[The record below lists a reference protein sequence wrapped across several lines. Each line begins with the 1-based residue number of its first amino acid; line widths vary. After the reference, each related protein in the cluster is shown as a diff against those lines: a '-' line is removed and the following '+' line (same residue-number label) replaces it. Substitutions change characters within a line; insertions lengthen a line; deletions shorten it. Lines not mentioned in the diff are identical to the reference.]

1 MLSGIE
7 YKIMQNLSNNDYIQ
21 KEQTQMCTAISFLTK
36 DHYFGRNLDLEY
48 SYIETVAVTPR
59 NYPLVFRKK
68 ETLHTHYAMIGIAY
82 VHNGYPLYY
91 DATNEMGLSMAGLN
105 FPENAD
111 YKPEM
116 PEKDNITPFEFIPWI
131 LGQCSTVKD
140 AKVLLDKINLL
151 EEHYSDKLPLSP
163 LHWMISDRE
172 ISITVESVID
182 GLKIYENSVGVLTNN
197 PTFDMQLFH
206 LNNYMNLSSK
216 KPKNRFS
223 DKVKLERYSNGM
235 GALGMPGDWS
245 SQSRFV
251 KAAFT
256 KLNSVCGNSEPES
269 VSQFFHILGC
279 VEHQRGC
286 VDMGNNLYEI
296 TLYSS
301 CCNTDKGIYY
311 YRTYENSQITAV
323 HMHRENLDGEKVI
336 TYPLIKEQQIKWQ
349 N

>member
-1 MLSGIE
+1 
-7 YKIMQNLSNNDYIQ
+7 
-21 KEQTQMCTAISFLTK
+21 MCTAISFTTK

-48 SYIETVAVTPR
+48 SYIETVTITPR
-59 NYPLVFRKK
+59 NYPLLFRKK
-68 ETLHTHYAMIGIAY
+68 ESLNTHYAMIGIAY

-140 AKVLLDKINLL
+140 TKVLLDKINLL
-151 EEHYSDKLPLSP
+151 EEHYNNKLPLSP

-172 ISITVESVID
+172 SSITVESVKD
-182 GLKIYENSVGVLTNN
+182 GLKIYENPVGVLTNN

-206 LNNYMNLSSK
+206 LNNYMNLSPQ
-216 KPKNRFS
+216 KPENRFS
-223 DKVKLERYSNGM
+223 DKVKLTRYSNGM

-251 KAAFT
+251 KTAFT
-256 KLNSVCGNSEPES
+256 KLNSVCGTSEEES
-269 VSQFFHILGC
+269 VSQFFHILGS

-323 HMHRENLDGEKVI
+323 DMFRENLDGEKVI

>member
-1 MLSGIE
+1 
-7 YKIMQNLSNNDYIQ
+7 
-21 KEQTQMCTAISFLTK
+21 MCTAISFTTK

-48 SYIETVAVTPR
+48 SYIETVTITPR
-59 NYPLVFRKK
+59 NYPLLFRKK
-68 ETLHTHYAMIGIAY
+68 ESLNTHYAMIGIAY

-140 AKVLLDKINLL
+140 TKVLLDKINLL
-151 EEHYSDKLPLSP
+151 EEHYNNKLPLSP

-172 ISITVESVID
+172 SSITVESVKD
-182 GLKIYENSVGVLTNN
+182 GLKIYENPVGVLTNN

-206 LNNYMNLSSK
+206 LNNYMNLSPQ
-216 KPKNRFS
+216 KPENRFS
-223 DKVKLERYSNGM
+223 DKVKLTRYSNGM

-251 KAAFT
+251 KTAFT
-256 KLNSVCGNSEPES
+256 KLNSVCGTSEEES
-269 VSQFFHILGC
+269 VSQFFHILGS

-311 YRTYENSQITAV
+311 YRTYENSQITAID
-323 HMHRENLDGEKVI
+323 MHQEDLDGEKVM

>member
-1 MLSGIE
+1 
-7 YKIMQNLSNNDYIQ
+7 
-21 KEQTQMCTAISFLTK
+21 MCTAISFTTK

-48 SYIETVAVTPR
+48 SYIETVTITPR
-59 NYPLVFRKK
+59 NYPLLFRKK
-68 ETLHTHYAMIGIAY
+68 ESLNTHYAMIGIAY

-105 FPENAD
+105 FPGNAD
-111 YKPEM
+111 YKPEIS
-116 PEKDNITPFEFIPWI
+116 EKDNITPFEFIPWI
-131 LGQCSTVKD
+131 LGQCPTVKD

-151 EEHYSDKLPLSP
+151 EEHYNNKLPLSP

-172 ISITVESVID
+172 SSITVESVKD
-182 GLKIYENSVGVLTNN
+182 GLKIYENPVGVLTNN

-206 LNNYMNLSSK
+206 LNNYMNLSPQ
-216 KPKNRFS
+216 KPENRFS
-223 DKVKLERYSNGM
+223 DKVKLTRYSNGM

-251 KAAFT
+251 KTAFT
-256 KLNSVCGNSEPES
+256 KLNSVCGTSEEES
-269 VSQFFHILGC
+269 VSQFFHILGS

-323 HMHRENLDGEKVI
+323 DMFRENLDKNKVI
-336 TYPLIKEQQIKWQ
+336 TYPLIKKQQIKWQ

>member
-1 MLSGIE
+1 
-7 YKIMQNLSNNDYIQ
+7 
-21 KEQTQMCTAISFLTK
+21 MCTAISFTTK

-48 SYIETVAVTPR
+48 SYIETVTITPR
-59 NYPLVFRKK
+59 NYPLLFRKK
-68 ETLHTHYAMIGIAY
+68 ESLNTHYAMIGIAY

-131 LGQCSTVKD
+131 LGQCPTVKD

-151 EEHYSDKLPLSP
+151 EEHYNNKLPLSP

-172 ISITVESVID
+172 SSITVESVKD
-182 GLKIYENSVGVLTNN
+182 GLKIYENPVGVLTNN

-206 LNNYMNLSSK
+206 LNNYMNLSPQ
-216 KPKNRFS
+216 KPENRFS
-223 DKVKLERYSNGM
+223 DKVKLTRYSNGM

-251 KAAFT
+251 KTAFT
-256 KLNSVCGNSEPES
+256 KLNSVCGDSEPES
-269 VSQFFHILGC
+269 VSQFFHILGS

-311 YRTYENSQITAV
+311 YRTYENSQITAID
-323 HMHRENLDGEKVI
+323 MHQEDLDGEKVM

>member
-1 MLSGIE
+1 
-7 YKIMQNLSNNDYIQ
+7 
-21 KEQTQMCTAISFLTK
+21 MCTAISFTTK

-48 SYIETVAVTPR
+48 SYIETVTITPR
-59 NYPLVFRKK
+59 NYPLLFRKK
-68 ETLHTHYAMIGIAY
+68 ESLNTHYAMIGIAY

-105 FPENAD
+105 FPRNAD
-111 YKPEM
+111 YKPEIS
-116 PEKDNITPFEFIPWI
+116 EKDNITPFEFIPWI

-151 EEHYSDKLPLSP
+151 EEHYNNKLPLSP

-172 ISITVESVID
+172 SSITVESVKD
-182 GLKIYENSVGVLTNN
+182 GLKIYENPVGVLTNN

-206 LNNYMNLSSK
+206 LNNYMNLSPQ
-216 KPKNRFS
+216 KPENCFS

-251 KAAFT
+251 KTAFT
-256 KLNSVCGNSEPES
+256 KLNSVCGTSEEES
-269 VSQFFHILGC
+269 VSQFFHILGS

-323 HMHRENLDGEKVI
+323 DMFRENLDGEKVI

>member
-1 MLSGIE
+1 
-7 YKIMQNLSNNDYIQ
+7 
-21 KEQTQMCTAISFLTK
+21 MCTAISFTTK

-48 SYIETVAVTPR
+48 SYIETVTITPR
-59 NYPLVFRKK
+59 NYPLLFRKK
-68 ETLHTHYAMIGIAY
+68 ESLNTHYAMIGIAY

-105 FPENAD
+105 FPRNAD
-111 YKPEM
+111 YKPEIS
-116 PEKDNITPFEFIPWI
+116 EKDNITPFELIPWI

-151 EEHYSDKLPLSP
+151 EEHYNNKLPLSP

-172 ISITVESVID
+172 SSITVESVKD
-182 GLKIYENSVGVLTNN
+182 GLKIYENPVGVLTNN

-206 LNNYMNLSSK
+206 LNNYMNLSPQ
-216 KPKNRFS
+216 KPENRFS
-223 DKVKLERYSNGM
+223 DKVKLTRYSNGM

-251 KAAFT
+251 KTAFT
-256 KLNSVCGNSEPES
+256 KLNSVCGTSEEES
-269 VSQFFHILGC
+269 VSQFFHILGS

-323 HMHRENLDGEKVI
+323 DMFRENLDGEKVI

>member
-1 MLSGIE
+1 
-7 YKIMQNLSNNDYIQ
+7 
-21 KEQTQMCTAISFLTK
+21 MCTAISFTTK

-48 SYIETVAVTPR
+48 SYIETVTITPR
-59 NYPLVFRKK
+59 NYPLLFRKK
-68 ETLHTHYAMIGIAY
+68 ESLNTHYAMIGIAY

-140 AKVLLDKINLL
+140 TKVLLDKINLL
-151 EEHYSDKLPLSP
+151 EEHYNNKLPLSP

-172 ISITVESVID
+172 SSITVESVKD
-182 GLKIYENSVGVLTNN
+182 GLKIYENPVGVLTNN

-206 LNNYMNLSSK
+206 LNNYMNLSPQ
-216 KPKNRFS
+216 KPENCFS

-251 KAAFT
+251 KTAFT
-256 KLNSVCGNSEPES
+256 KLNSVCGTSEEES
-269 VSQFFHILGC
+269 VSQFFHILGS

-323 HMHRENLDGEKVI
+323 DMFRENLDGEKVI